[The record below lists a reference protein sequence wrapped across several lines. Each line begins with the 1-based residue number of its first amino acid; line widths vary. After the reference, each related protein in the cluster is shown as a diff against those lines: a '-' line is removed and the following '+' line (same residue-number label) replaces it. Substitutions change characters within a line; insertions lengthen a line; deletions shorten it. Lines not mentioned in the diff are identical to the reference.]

1 MLMQRKVGCDFL
13 LNFKWLADSLDFYK
27 PTRFSSMFLYYL
39 NSTELMLSAV
49 KFSSGYTEYTLSG
62 ITCCKHLS
70 GVCWAISGKL

>member
-13 LNFKWLADSLDFYK
+13 LNLKWLADSSDLSK
-27 PTRFSSMFLYYL
+27 PTRVSSVFLYYL

-49 KFSSGYTEYTLSG
+49 KFSSGYTEDTSSG

-70 GVCWAISGKL
+70 GFCWSISGKL